1 MFHKNQ
7 VNEKN
12 VKKNDFS
19 LSTLLNVDPKCI
31 ECRSRRRKYKST
43 MVQINCWNFQMFWAG
58 SRKAESN
65 WSVGWIFGLWRVR
78 IHLLQLRRSF
88 GFGSHQMKER
98 LNSRICPKNLGGSK
112 YVILKIAPEE
122 KRVVELWE
130 APACW
135 SGSHQLT
142 QIWCFHLWAAAD
154 SQGREEGAIWHSSKL
169 SCWPSAIKHLLH
181 SSA

>member
-1 MFHKNQ
+1 
-7 VNEKN
+7 
-12 VKKNDFS
+12 
-19 LSTLLNVDPKCI
+19 
-31 ECRSRRRKYKST
+31 
-43 MVQINCWNFQMFWAG
+43 MFWAG

-65 WSVGWIFGLWRVR
+65 WSDGWIFGLWRVR
-78 IHLLQLRRSF
+78 IHLLQLRRS
-88 GFGSHQMKER
+88 FGSHQMKER

-130 APACW
+130 AAACW

-181 SSA
+181 TPNCQLTFNPKKRLFPGASPPCQVDRSIVKQCSAICTFAHCIIYLWTCIM